1 MRSELSEYVCTPETC
16 KYYKNHPVGHQT
28 HKKSCDTAAIPQG
41 LAEEVAEWVH
51 FSMLEKRV
59 HKTEPI
65 ELTQADIDDFDN
77 TMVMA
82 SRDDEAEANGNNSN
96 VEVIAIDDSDD
107 EEVSVG

>member
-28 HKKSCDTAAIPQG
+28 HKNSCNTAAIPQG

-51 FSMLEKRV
+51 FRMLEQRV

-65 ELTQADIDDFDN
+65 ALTQADIDDFDN
-77 TMVMA
+77 TMVKA
-82 SRDDEAEANGNNSN
+82 SRDDEAKVSKDAD
-96 VEVIAIDDSDD
+96 VIVIDDSDD
-107 EEVSVG
+107 DEVMSMG